1 MQYEDRIICYLDI
14 LGFSDH
20 IRHTVNGDGSDNE
33 TNIAA
38 VAETFE
44 IVRQIINVDKP
55 EDNGRAEITQFSD
68 CIVISFPV
76 EETSGLWY
84 YLHDLM
90 MIQVALVRN
99 EMLCRGAVVRGK
111 LFHTSK
117 ILFGPA
123 MNDVYILESRVANY
137 PRVILEESIIN
148 TGALAHAKHHGEEFE
163 RESIL
168 KLLSRDG
175 DGLYYI
181 DYLTK
186 VPYQSSKRI

>member
-1 MQYEDRIICYLDI
+1 
-14 LGFSDH
+14 
-20 IRHTVNGDGSDNE
+20 
-33 TNIAA
+33 
-38 VAETFE
+38 
-44 IVRQIINVDKP
+44 
-55 EDNGRAEITQFSD
+55 
-68 CIVISFPV
+68 
-76 EETSGLWY
+76 
-84 YLHDLM
+84 M

-123 MNDVYILESRVANY
+123 MNDVYILESKVANY

-186 VPYQSSKRI
+186 AQNEIDEPLEAYPGYVSLLRKIIARGLKNADPSVRAKYFWMKEKFSPHLAVLKAWGEATPADNEYYSGPQFPDNNLRW